1 MGIEQLDFL
10 YQQAQIML
18 GLLSSLDT
26 GLTAINTESEA
37 VTGKLEIISGNLTE
51 IDTNLNSISA
61 AITTQDYET
70 ASSIISASKTL
81 VGSAKAEAG
90 YASSI
95 ISASKT
101 LVGSAKAEAGYAS
114 SIISASKTLVGSAKE
129 EAGYASSIISASKT
143 LVGSAK
149 AEAGYVQSIQATVT
163 SSREALTNAT
173 ALINSLMLLITEE
186 IQKIAGDGN
195 TWYIYSCSGCSL
207 NCKKEMKFIPPDK
220 KALTVCE
227 LDGKKVANFVQ
238 VSIGGE
244 S

>member
-37 VTGKLEIISGNLTE
+37 VTGKLVIISGNLTE

-81 VGSAKAEAG
+81 VE
-90 YASSI
+90 
-95 ISASKT
+95 
-101 LVGSAKAEAGYAS
+101 
-114 SIISASKTLVGSAKE
+114 
-129 EAGYASSIISASKT
+129 
-143 LVGSAK
+143 SAK
-149 AEAGYVQSIQATVT
+149 AEAGYVQSIPATVT

-173 ALINSLMLLITEE
+173 ALINSLIPLITEE

-195 TWYIYSCSGCSL
+195 TRYIYSCSGCSL

>member
-101 LVGSAKAEAGYAS
+101 QVGSAKA
-114 SIISASKTLVGSAKE
+114 

>member
-101 LVGSAKAEAGYAS
+101 Q
-114 SIISASKTLVGSAKE
+114 VGSAKE
-129 EAGYASSIISASKT
+129 EAGYASSIVSASKT

>member
-101 LVGSAKAEAGYAS
+101 Q
-114 SIISASKTLVGSAKE
+114 VGSAKE